1 MKVKIIAA
9 VVLISLVFLSITVL
23 TSAAQS
29 QSPLNESR
37 PELMIIDPRERQ
49 PYFDDGVDPLQPEP
63 SSPEIIPWSKLVFQ
77 SYRTLDWEIF
87 TGNDDGTGQQ
97 QLTNIP
103 ANDLYP
109 RFNRGATRVVFA
121 SEREVGTGDY
131 DLYIMNPDGS
141 NVTQLTFTTGDD
153 WNPVYSPDGT
163 KIAFQ
168 SVVNNQS
175 DIFVI
180 NTNGTGLVNLTNHP
194 DYDGAPSWSPD
205 GTKLAFVSRRT
216 GGYRIYSM
224 NANGTNV
231 TQLSTQPYSNNPAWS
246 PDGQRIAYDAD
257 TDGSSRVFPEIYLM
271 NADGS
276 GQTMLYRPSGPNDAI
291 VSGWSPD
298 SAFITYTQVKMVL
311 YQGTWYW
318 DDAFI
323 KGLRW
328 YSPGGAH
335 ALLSPVS
342 LDWDVHWVTTEAQA
356 PISAVNPLPPQSSNG
371 GG

>member
-1 MKVKIIAA
+1 
-9 VVLISLVFLSITVL
+9 
-23 TSAAQS
+23 
-29 QSPLNESR
+29 
-37 PELMIIDPRERQ
+37 
-49 PYFDDGVDPLQPEP
+49 
-63 SSPEIIPWSKLVFQ
+63 
-77 SYRTLDWEIF
+77 
-87 TGNDDGTGQQ
+87 
-97 QLTNIP
+97 
-103 ANDLYP
+103 
-109 RFNRGATRVVFA
+109 
-121 SEREVGTGDY
+121 
-131 DLYIMNPDGS
+131 MNPDGS

-276 GQTMLYRPSGPNDAI
+276 GQTMLYAM
-291 VSGWSPD
+291 
-298 SAFITYTQVKMVL
+298 TEHL
-311 YQGTWYW
+311 GTWL
-318 DDAFI
+318 I
-323 KGLRW
+323 RSVCLICLVISLEILRLKGCHGNRNRRR
-328 YSPGGAH
+328 SK
-335 ALLSPVS
+335 
-342 LDWDVHWVTTEAQA
+342 
-356 PISAVNPLPPQSSNG
+356 
-371 GG
+371 